1 MLKKISFSYHAF
13 DSIIDL
19 DDSEKR
25 LFIHSDEAVKKAYA
39 VYSGFSVGAALLLAN
54 GEIISA
60 NNQEN
65 MAFPSSLCAERVL
78 MSYCKAN
85 FPDEVIKKIAISV
98 QSKHEEIKSPISPC
112 GSCRQ
117 VMIEYERNQNTNIE
131 VLLKANNG
139 KVYKINSVADLLPL
153 SFKADGLKL
162 Y

>member
-13 DSIIDL
+13 DSVAEL

-25 LFIHSDEAVKKAYA
+25 LFDHSDEAIRKAYA
-39 VYSGFSVGAALLLAN
+39 VYSGFRVGAALLLAN
-54 GEIISA
+54 GKIISA

-85 FPDEVIKKIAISV
+85 YPEEIIKKIAISV
-98 QSKHEEIKSPISPC
+98 NSQHEQTTSPISPC

-117 VMIEYERNQNTNIE
+117 VMIEYERNQNANIE
-131 VLLKANNG
+131 VLLKADNG
-139 KVYKINSVADLLPL
+139 IVYKINSVDDLLPL
-153 SFKADGLKL
+153 SFKAEGLKL